1 MKKFQ
6 NSILQYIDRMQKLN
20 AGLYIETGELK
31 SRNKEELEWSN
42 VIENKNKTMKSGLA
56 WIRRVLYYIL
66 FRL

>member
-1 MKKFQ
+1 MH
-6 NSILQYIDRMQKLN
+6 KLN
-20 AGLYIETGELK
+20 AGLNKETGELK

-66 FRL
+66 LQ

>member
-6 NSILQYIDRMQKLN
+6 NSILQYIDRMHKLN

-66 FRL
+66 LQ

>member
-1 MKKFQ
+1 M
-6 NSILQYIDRMQKLN
+6 LQYIDRMHKLN
-20 AGLYIETGELK
+20 AGLYKETGELK

-66 FRL
+66 LQ